1 MIVYNISMK
10 IDPSIEKDWL
20 RWQQQEHIPAVMAS
34 GQFTAYKFYR
44 LLEQDDRDSITYIIQ
59 YFASSLKNYYRYSE
73 QTAPLPDGPSRL
85 QVTSSSLTRCIEHRK
100 TFRSGVGR
108 YCG

>member
-1 MIVYNISMK
+1 MK

-59 YFASSLKNYYRYSE
+59 YFATSLKNYYSYSE
-73 QTAPLPDGPSRL
+73 QTAPLLRQEAVDKWGNKF
-85 QVTSSSLTRCIEHRK
+85 IA
-100 TFRSGVGR
+100 FRTLMQAVN
-108 YCG
+108 

>member
-20 RWQQQEHIPAVMAS
+20 QWQQQEHIPAVMAS

-59 YFASSLKNYYRYSE
+59 YFASSLKNYRSYSE
-73 QTAPLPDGPSRL
+73 QTAPLLRQKAVDKWGNKF
-85 QVTSSSLTRCIEHRK
+85 IA
-100 TFRSGVGR
+100 FRTVMQAVN
-108 YCG
+108 